1 MMMSRFR
8 RTPGMSERQRQAT
21 WAELQ
26 RQRAT
31 VEAHKSIATLEAALA
46 DVEQQL
52 GPAMAEEARRRQAY
66 EAAGWAMVVALDR
79 RDPGA
84 SLLAEREDP
93 ERVELDRAEV
103 QLAEMTRVVNDLA
116 DRRARIRQALT
127 RVRVTVLV

>member
-1 MMMSRFR
+1 
-8 RTPGMSERQRQAT
+8 MSERQRQAT